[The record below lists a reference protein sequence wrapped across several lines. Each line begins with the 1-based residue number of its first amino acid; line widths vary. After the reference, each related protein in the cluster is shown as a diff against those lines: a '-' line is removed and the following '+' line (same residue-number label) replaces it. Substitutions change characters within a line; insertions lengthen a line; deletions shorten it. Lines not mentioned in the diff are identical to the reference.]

1 MTDGPDHRPDD
12 RPRHPDPSVTPPNDP
27 DTDPFARQSAPGPTD
42 APPPRITPPEPPW
55 FTAADHG
62 PPQGS
67 PEAPSW
73 VSMNTDPSSNW
84 SATLEEI
91 AVRGSRSRR
100 ARGGNRRR
108 IALVAGAVVVVA
120 GIVAGAVVL
129 ATSTGS
135 SGSDSTVSGSGS
147 GTTVAAQDNAAP
159 ADGPQIPFCTTGTD
173 GAVTTIDERADPTS
187 PTGAVATFLASAI
200 TDKSPVAAR
209 AAIADTAPVPT
220 VIELQRW
227 ISALP
232 QGTDAWCARVTL
244 TDSAARVLV
253 DVRVRTPNAVADV
266 ARGDAFYVSSDG
278 SDRWKIDAIIS
289 GDGS

>member
-1 MTDGPDHRPDD
+1 MP
-12 RPRHPDPSVTPPNDP
+12 
-27 DTDPFARQSAPGPTD
+27 
-42 APPPRITPPEPPW
+42 
-55 FTAADHG
+55 
-62 PPQGS
+62 
-67 PEAPSW
+67 
-73 VSMNTDPSSNW
+73 MNTDPSSNW

-91 AVRGSRSRR
+91 AVRGSRRRR

-108 IALVAGAVVVVA
+108 VALIAGAVVVVA

-129 ATSTGS
+129 ATSSGS
-135 SGSDSTVSGSGS
+135 SGSGSTVSGSSGAGS
-147 GTTVAAQDNAAP
+147 TGDAQDNAAP

-187 PTGAVATFLASAI
+187 PTGAVATFLAAAI
-200 TDKSPVAAR
+200 TDRSPVAAR

-227 ISALP
+227 IAALP

-253 DVRVRTPNAVADV
+253 DVRVRTPAVVADV
-266 ARGDAFYVSSDG
+266 ARGDAFYVSADG
-278 SDRWKIDAIIS
+278 SGRWKIDAIIS